1 LPPPEKDEE
10 GMKRRRGWII
20 AGIILSVVVVSLMI
34 LAAVADEPLRR
45 YMEDEANA
53 ALPGFHVS
61 IDTLA
66 LHPLTLSVEL
76 RDVVV
81 RQDIHPEPPIVAIS
95 QVTADAQL
103 APLLRGQLGADLR
116 VDAPVFSI
124 TQKHVDG
131 LLRRGDKEVVE
142 EQAQAWQ
149 DRLRE
154 SVAFRGAFHL
164 TNGRLT
170 YDPGR
175 AAEPLEIERID
186 MEVHN
191 ITNRP
196 ESNEEYPSS
205 LRVSVRLPDR
215 SQIDVEGR
223 ADLLAVP
230 VARVDANLKVERLHL
245 KNVLPVAGRFN
256 VQCREGALDLD
267 GRVRYSKES
276 TIVAIS
282 ELRLQDAKI
291 DYVHSAATK
300 PREAEHVKKV
310 ANKAKEA
317 HQDPTVLVKVEHGKI
332 ANSEVGFVNK
342 ATDPDYRVFMT
353 ELDMDV
359 SNLSNR
365 LEEGTGIVKVTGK
378 FMGSGQTEVKG
389 TFRPEKP
396 RPDFDMNV
404 RIVKTKVDA
413 FNNVLRAYGDM
424 DTHQGMFA
432 FFSELSVKDNQI
444 HGYVKPLLKDVEVY
458 DPEQDKEKPV
468 AKKIYEAVVGGVLGL
483 LENKTRDEAAT
494 MTDLSGP
501 VENPHANTWQIVAKL
516 VQNAFFKAILPGFEH
531 VG

>member
-1 LPPPEKDEE
+1 
-10 GMKRRRGWII
+10 MKRRRGWII
-20 AGIILSVVVVSLMI
+20 AGVVLSVVVVSLVI

-45 YMEDEANA
+45 YIEGEANA

-61 IDTLA
+61 IGTLD

-76 RDVVV
+76 HDFVV
-81 RQDIHPEPPIVAIS
+81 RQDIHPDPPIVAIS
-95 QVTADAQL
+95 RVTADAQL

-142 EQAQAWQ
+142 EQAEAWQ

-154 SVAFRGAFHL
+154 TVAFRGAFHL

-170 YDPGR
+170 YDPGKS
-175 AAEPLEIERID
+175 AAEPLEIERFD

-196 ESNEEYPSS
+196 EADEEYPSPLHAS
-205 LRVSVRLPDR
+205 ARLPDR

-230 VARVDANLKVERLHL
+230 VARVDANLKVERLLL
-245 KNVLPVAGRFN
+245 KNMLPVAGRFN

-267 GRVRYSKES
+267 GRVQYSKES
-276 TIVAIS
+276 TIVAVN
-282 ELRLQDAKI
+282 ELRLQDAHI

-300 PREAEHVKKV
+300 PREARHVKKV

-332 ANSEVGFVNK
+332 TNSEIGFVNK
-342 ATDPDYRVFMT
+342 ATNPDYRVFIT
-353 ELDMDV
+353 DLDMEV
-359 SNLSNR
+359 NSLSNR

-378 FMGSGQTEVKG
+378 FMGSGQTELKG

-404 RIVKTKVDA
+404 RIIKTKVDA

-432 FFSELSVKDNQI
+432 FFSELSVKNNQI

-468 AKKIYEAVVGGVLGL
+468 AKKLYEAVVGGVLGL

-494 MTDLSGP
+494 VTDLSGP
-501 VENPHANTWQIVAKL
+501 VENPHANTWQIVEKL
-516 VQNAFFKAILPGFEH
+516 VQNAFFKAILPGFEQ

>member
-1 LPPPEKDEE
+1 
-10 GMKRRRGWII
+10 MKRRRGWII
-20 AGIILSVVVVSLMI
+20 AGVVLSVVIVSLVI
-34 LAAVADEPLRR
+34 LAAVADEPLRS
-45 YMEDEANA
+45 YLEDEANA

-61 IDTLA
+61 IGTLD

-76 RDVVV
+76 RDFVI
-81 RQDIHPEPPIVAIS
+81 RQDIHPDPPVVAIS

-103 APLLRGQLGADLR
+103 TPLLRGQFGADLR

-131 LLRRGDKEVVE
+131 WLRRGDKEVVE
-142 EQAQAWQ
+142 EQAEAWQ
-149 DRLRE
+149 DRIRE
-154 SVAFRGAFHL
+154 RVAFRGAFYL

-170 YDPGR
+170 YDPGKT
-175 AAEPLEIERID
+175 AADPLVIERID

-196 ESNEEYPSS
+196 AENEEYPSP
-205 LRVSVRLPDR
+205 LRVSARFPDQ
-215 SQIDVEGR
+215 SQIEVEGR
-223 ADLLAVP
+223 VNLLAVP
-230 VARVDANLKVERLHL
+230 VARLDANLKVERLQL

-256 VQCREGALDLD
+256 VQCREGALDVT
-267 GRVRYSKES
+267 GRVQYSKES
-276 TIVAIS
+276 TIVAIN
-282 ELRLQDAKI
+282 ELRLQDASI

-300 PREAEHVKKV
+300 PSEVRHVKQV
-310 ANKAKEA
+310 AKKAKEA
-317 HQDPTVLVKVEHGKI
+317 HQNPTVLVKVEHGKI
-332 ANSEVGFVNK
+332 TNSEVGFVNT
-342 ATDPDYRVFMT
+342 ATDPDYRVFIT

-359 SNLSNR
+359 NNLSNR

-378 FMGSGQTEVKG
+378 FMGSGRTEVKG

-404 RIVKTKVDA
+404 KIVKTKVDA

-424 DTHQGMFA
+424 DTHQGIFA

-444 HGYVKPLLKDVEVY
+444 RGYVKPLLKDVEVY

-468 AKKIYEAVVGGVLGL
+468 AKKLYEAVVGGVLGL

-494 MTDLSGP
+494 ITDMSGP
-501 VENPHANTWQIVAKL
+501 VENPHADTWQIVAKL

-531 VG
+531 VA